1 MNERMEKRVE
11 RQGQSGDGAVGEA
24 WAFVQGPPTDP
35 APSHSHSRTHGRCW
49 LVDKQ
54 KPGQVGHVC
63 PGLRAGPALR
73 SCGWNLW
80 APSSRPQFH
89 EEWRQRPLRGGAN
102 FLPGPSTWA
111 PVGAAI
117 THHSEP
123 PLVTPSLLL
132 LLQSDSELDQGR
144 RLVGTG
150 CQWWDGPRSV
160 PDLL

>member
-1 MNERMEKRVE
+1 MASRGMALWVRDGPSSRVHPRIQHLAIHTAE
-11 RQGQSGDGAVGEA
+11 PTGAAG
-24 WAFVQGPPTDP
+24 
-35 APSHSHSRTHGRCW
+35 W
-49 LVDKQ
+49 LIKQ

-117 THHSEP
+117 THP
-123 PLVTPSLLL
+123 CPF
-132 LLQSDSELDQGR
+132 
-144 RLVGTG
+144 GTATG
-150 CQWWDGPRSV
+150 DPITAFA
-160 PDLL
+160 PAE